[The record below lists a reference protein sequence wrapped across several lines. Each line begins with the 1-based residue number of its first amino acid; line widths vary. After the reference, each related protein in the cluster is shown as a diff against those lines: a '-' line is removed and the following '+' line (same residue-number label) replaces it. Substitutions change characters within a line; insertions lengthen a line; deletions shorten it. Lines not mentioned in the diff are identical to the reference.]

1 METSKRK
8 RAKMPRM
15 KRNVA
20 LTISSLLSVLF
31 FTFHIAGDIVRG
43 YEKGGLSNLPAVPM
57 AVVWLYGTVVLA
69 ERRSG
74 YIIMVLGSLLGIG
87 IPILH
92 MRGRGLGA
100 VAGSSGSFFFIWT
113 TLAIGVTALF
123 ALILAVHG
131 LWKWK
136 RGV

>member
-1 METSKRK
+1 
-8 RAKMPRM
+8 M

-31 FTFHIAGDIVRG
+31 FTFHIADDIVRG
-43 YEKGGLSNLPAVPM
+43 YEKGGLSNLPAIPM
-57 AVVWLYGTVVLA
+57 AVVWLYGTLVLS

-74 YIIMVLGSLLGIG
+74 YIIMLLGAILGSG

-100 VAGSSGSFFFIWT
+100 VASSSGSFLFIWT
-113 TLAIGVTALF
+113 
-123 ALILAVHG
+123 ILA
-131 LWKWK
+131 L
-136 RGV
+136 

>member
-1 METSKRK
+1 
-8 RAKMPRM
+8 M

-43 YEKGGLSNLPAVPM
+43 YEKGGLSNFPAVPI
-57 AVVWLYGTVVLA
+57 AVVWLCGAVVLA

-74 YIIMVLGSLLGIG
+74 YIITILGSLLGVG

-100 VAGSSGSFFFIWT
+100 VANSSGAFFFIWT

-123 ALILAVHG
+123 SLILSIHG
-131 LWKWK
+131 LWKLK
-136 RGV
+136 KSRS

>member
-1 METSKRK
+1 
-8 RAKMPRM
+8 M

-43 YEKGGLSNLPAVPM
+43 YEKGGLSNFPAVPI
-57 AVVWLYGTVVLA
+57 AVVWLYGTLVLS

-74 YIIMVLGSLLGIG
+74 YIIMLLGAILGSGV
-87 IPILH
+87 PILH

-113 TLAIGVTALF
+113 ILAIGVTGLF
-123 ALILAVHG
+123 SLILSAHG

-136 RGV
+136 RN